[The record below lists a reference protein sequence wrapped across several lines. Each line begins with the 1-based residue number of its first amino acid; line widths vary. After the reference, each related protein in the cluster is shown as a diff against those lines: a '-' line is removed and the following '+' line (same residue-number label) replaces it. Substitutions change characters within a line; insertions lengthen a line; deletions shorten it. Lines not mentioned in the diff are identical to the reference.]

1 MTSKFHLDANVEE
14 LMKDP
19 SLGEDKLAGIVGME
33 QEVARQVFEVGI
45 LTSMTVDLVSLPM

>member
-19 SLGEDKLAGIVGME
+19 SLGEDKLAAIVEKME
-33 QEVARQVFEVGI
+33 AMGER
-45 LTSMTVDLVSLPM
+45 SRLP